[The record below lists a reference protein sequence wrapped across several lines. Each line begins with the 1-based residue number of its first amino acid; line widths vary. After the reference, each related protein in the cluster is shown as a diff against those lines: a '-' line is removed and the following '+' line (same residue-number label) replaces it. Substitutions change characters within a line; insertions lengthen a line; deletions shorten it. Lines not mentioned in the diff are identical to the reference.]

1 MNAFASYHVQKAL
14 AIKQDFLVLYYREIK
29 YTECR
34 VMKYIKSIFAV
45 SIVAMAVVG
54 NARASIVSQ
63 TNIVGGSNVSVTV
76 PTSGNNAGKVVISA
90 TDTNTTYSTGTTTYS
105 GTTKLYTGTGSAT
118 DGTLTQKAITSA
130 LSGKLS
136 TSGTA
141 AKATA
146 DASGNVITT
155 TYATK
160 TELGTKQDKLN
171 YTAENTANKVKSGG
185 NMESALA
192 AADADTKYPTLKAA
206 MEIANIAAGGVND
219 KLGQL
224 ASKDTVYADLIDT
237 GAVTSAKI
245 ADGTI
250 ATADLANSSVT
261 TVKIKDANVTTDKV
275 ADGAITSAKI
285 ADGTI
290 AEADLSDAV
299 KTKLNATV
307 QTFNPATA
315 TPGKYVTNFTK
326 NGTTVTATTAYVQ
339 IPVGSATASSGVASI
354 WVE

>member
-1 MNAFASYHVQKAL
+1 
-14 AIKQDFLVLYYREIK
+14 
-29 YTECR
+29 
-34 VMKYIKSIFAV
+34 MKYIKSIFAV

-76 PTSGNNAGKVVISA
+76 PTSGTNAGKVVISA
-90 TDTNTTYSTGTTTYS
+90 TDTNTTYTTGTTTYS

-118 DGTLTQKAITSA
+118 DGTLTQKAITDA
-130 LSGKLS
+130 LS
-136 TSGTA
+136 
-141 AKATA
+141 
-146 DASGNVITT
+146 
-155 TYATK
+155 
-160 TELGTKQDKLN
+160 DK
-171 YTAENTANKVKSGG
+171 ENAANKVKSGG
-185 NMESALA
+185 NMEGTLT

-206 MEIANIAAGGVND
+206 LEIAQIAAGAETG
-219 KLGQL
+219 KFKAL
-224 ASKDTVYADLIDT
+224 ANYDTVSTDLIED

-245 ADGTI
+245 ANGTI
-250 ATADLANSSVT
+250 ATADLSGGSVT
-261 TVKIKDANVTTDKV
+261 TAKIADLNVTEGKIAANAVTTAKIKDANVTTAKV

-307 QTFNPATA
+307 QTFNPASATA
-315 TPGKYVTNFTK
+315 GKYVTNFTK
-326 NGTTVTATTAYVQ
+326 SGTTVTATTAYVQ
-339 IPVGSATASSGVASI
+339 IPVGSATAPTSVASI

>member
-1 MNAFASYHVQKAL
+1 
-14 AIKQDFLVLYYREIK
+14 
-29 YTECR
+29 
-34 VMKYIKSIFAV
+34 MKYIKSIFAV

-63 TNIVGGSNVSVTV
+63 TNIVSGSNVSVDV
-76 PTSGNNAGKVVISA
+76 PKSGTNAGKVVISA
-90 TDTNTTYSTGTTTYS
+90 TDTTYTTGTTTYS

-118 DGTLTQKAITSA
+118 DGTLTQKAITDA
-130 LSGKLS
+130 LGGKLS

-146 DASGNVITT
+146 DASGNTITS

-160 TELGTKQDKLN
+160 TELGGKQDKSAMVDSTSENLGESNDTN
-171 YTAENTANKVKSGG
+171 YPTVAAVWTITTSALGGQVNNKLDKKFTGEANKNKAVITDANGAITTGTIS
-185 NMESALA
+185 SAMIT
-192 AADADTKYPTLKAA
+192 D
-206 MEIANIAAGGVND
+206 
-219 KLGQL
+219 
-224 ASKDTVYADLIDT
+224 

-250 ATADLANSSVT
+250 ATADLSGGSVT
-261 TVKIKDANVTTDKV
+261 TAKIADLNVTEGKIAANAVTTAKIKDANVTTAKV

-285 ADGTI
+285 ANGTI

-307 QTFNPATA
+307 QTFNPASATA
-315 TPGKYVTNFTK
+315 GQYVTHFTK
-326 NGTTVTATTAYVQ
+326 KGTTVTAETAYVQ
-339 IPVGSATASSGVASI
+339 IPVGSATAPTGVASI

>member
-90 TDTNTTYSTGTTTYS
+90 TDTKYTTGTTTYS
-105 GTTKLYTGTGSAT
+105 GTTKLYTGTGDAT
-118 DGTLTQKAITSA
+118 DGTLTQKAIKSA
-130 LSGKLS
+130 LAG
-136 TSGTA
+136 
-141 AKATA
+141 
-146 DASGNVITT
+146 
-155 TYATK
+155 
-160 TELGTKQDKLN
+160 KQDKLS
-171 YTAENTANKVKSGG
+171 YTAENTANKVVSGSD
-185 NMESALA
+185 MESALA
-192 AADADTKYPTLKAA
+192 AADADTKYPTLKAT
-206 MEIANIAAGGVND
+206 MEIATIAAGAETE

-224 ASKDTVYADLIDT
+224 ASKHTVSTALIDNN
-237 GAVTSAKI
+237 AVTSAKI

-250 ATADLANSSVT
+250 ATADLSGGSVT
-261 TVKIKDANVTTDKV
+261 TAKIKDANVTTDKV

-290 AEADLSDAV
+290 AEADLSDTV

-339 IPVGSATASSGVASI
+339 IPVGSATAPTSVASI